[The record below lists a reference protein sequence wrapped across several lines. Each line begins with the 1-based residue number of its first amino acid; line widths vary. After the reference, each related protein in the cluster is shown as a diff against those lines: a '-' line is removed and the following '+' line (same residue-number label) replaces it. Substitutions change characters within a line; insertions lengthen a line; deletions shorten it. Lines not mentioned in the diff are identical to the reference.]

1 MRLGEVVC
9 LVCLVYLV
17 ERQFQGDL
25 DRPGLPQPPTLQQ
38 SV

>member
-1 MRLGEVVC
+1 MSLGELVC

-17 ERQFQGDL
+17 ERQFQDDL
-25 DRPGLPQPPTLQQ
+25 DRPGLPQSPTLQQ